1 MGPAEAALGRIAE
14 RQEEALVAASEVLQA
29 QIAAGGEVQRLAGE
43 VRHGSVRIAGRVALD
58 EVVGAEQ
65 IGDARHGRLV
75 GRRAGRLG
83 RLTARFQQEVDEAVG
98 VVEGRPQHLAAG
110 NVLEGRRDTAGDL
123 HRAGIDRLGG
133 AEARQ
138 GGAEGADEEGGLD
151 EIAARLLDGQ
161 RRKVAIIERAL
172 GHDAVDGEGQLL
184 ADLGGRDFRHRRIA
198 AAVVGEEP
206 VGIVD
211 GAFATLD
218 GHIHGSGLHG
228 DAGGPRQGS
237 DALGTGED
245 EVDAA
250 RKEGVV
256 GGKARGDVGGKAGHG
271 EMGMAGNAG
280 PASFSAAPLVRD
292 ATCRMSVVERSG

>member
-1 MGPAEAALGRIAE
+1 M
-14 RQEEALVAASEVLQA
+14 
-29 QIAAGGEVQRLAGE
+29 
-43 VRHGSVRIAGRVALD
+43 HG
-58 EVVGAEQ
+58 
-65 IGDARHGRLV
+65 
-75 GRRAGRLG
+75 
-83 RLTARFQQEVDEAVG
+83 
-98 VVEGRPQHLAAG
+98 
-110 NVLEGRRDTAGDL
+110 
-123 HRAGIDRLGG
+123 AGIDRLGG

-138 GGAEGADEEGGLD
+138 GGAEGADEEGRLH

-161 RRKVAIIERAL
+161 RREVAVIERAL

-184 ADLGGRDFRHRRIA
+184 ADLGGCDFRHRRIA

-228 DAGGPRQGS
+228 DAGGARQGG

-250 RKEGVV
+250 REEGVV
-256 GGKARGDVGGKAGHG
+256 GGKARAMSAGRPATARWAWPA
-271 EMGMAGNAG
+271 MPG
-280 PASFSAAPLVRD
+280 PARRNESLSKA
-292 ATCRMSVVERSG
+292 S